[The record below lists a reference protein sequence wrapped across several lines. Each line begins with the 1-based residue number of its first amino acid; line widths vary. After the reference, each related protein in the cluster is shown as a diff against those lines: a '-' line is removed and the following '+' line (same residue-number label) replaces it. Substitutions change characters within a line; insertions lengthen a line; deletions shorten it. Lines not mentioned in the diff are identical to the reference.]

1 VGEGRAYKGL
11 SGNQNMVGVTK
22 ISREEN
28 LLVLFIFVQT
38 MHFFLIQKSM
48 SSTIKTQFF
57 FLET

>member
-1 VGEGRAYKGL
+1 
-11 SGNQNMVGVTK
+11 M
-22 ISREEN
+22 SREEN